1 MEGWKRSEKKFGG
14 GGTRSGWRKEVPRL
28 SLTLKKVHLVFIF
41 ENASNLVSVQL
52 YRQFAYTGG
61 HKNLISGACHLGVGE
76 ICLVWFLIGQDLK

>member
-1 MEGWKRSEKKFGG
+1 MEEGGSKVFGYG
-14 GGTRSGWRKEVPRL
+14 NLKVTFESK
-28 SLTLKKVHLVFIF
+28 LTLKKVHLVFIF

-76 ICLVWFLIGQDLK
+76 ICLT